1 MDHRYLLSWLY
12 YFKRDGKNEI
22 IKMEKKEKKKKA
34 NTTNGKGGPKRNRGN
49 NARGRNGLRGR
60 GARTNK
66 RNIGT
71 LKKEQ
76 KWQRGQNANIRGSFT
91 KKRFIKNGGVASQSL
106 LALNQ
111 KANVRGNVNV
121 RRGRGNRY
129 GLTRSR
135 SRTNLTITKA
145 GFFTA
150 NKATLKRT
158 NSVGSV
164 RDPTSVHNRLG
175 YQSPAQ
181 IAYRNHV
188 KRAKQLLLQR
198 QNQRLNFQNQFRM
211 LQAGKSPLSLQQR
224 PLERRQQILTSQ
236 RRFTTGG
243 LRSDQIARAQRRSQ
257 YEQKLM
263 RMNSARITPSNVNF
277 MCTLGND
284 YTPNTHEHSMSL
296 AQNRNERNMSGLQQL
311 LRGRSPIT
319 QTIQNL
325 NMIGRSP
332 VFGRQRSRSR
342 SRSRSRTRNV
352 PMSDSGADLD
362 DRTFSKIMY
371 SISASLGV
379 TGRTLNDRFSF

>member
-1 MDHRYLLSWLY
+1 MSEIDAKVNMSL
-12 YFKRDGKNEI
+12 DEI

-34 NTTNGKGGPKRNRGN
+34 NTTNGKAGPKRNRG

-60 GARTNK
+60 GARTK

-76 KWQRGQNANIRGSFT
+76 KWQRGQNANLRGSFT
-91 KKRFIKNGGVASQSL
+91 KKRYNKNGGVASQNI
-106 LALNQ
+106 LASNQ
-111 KANVRGNVNV
+111 KANIRGNLNV

-135 SRTNLTITKA
+135 SRTNLTFTKA

-150 NKATLKRT
+150 NKTTLKRT
-158 NSVGSV
+158 NSVSSV

-211 LQAGKSPLSLQQR
+211 LQAGKSSISLQQR

-243 LRSDQIARAQRRSQ
+243 LRSDQIARAQRRAQ

-263 RMNSARITPSNVNF
+263 RINSARITPSNVNF

-284 YTPNTHEHSMSL
+284 YTPNTHEHSISL
-296 AQNRNERNMSGLQQL
+296 AQNRNERSMSGLHQL

-352 PMSDSGADLD
+352 PMSDSGTDLD